1 MACPHYAIVM
11 IPSTDSMPLDRLESK
26 SNTRKNETNLHLSEI
41 NRCSNLSFIAIM
53 QRAFNDDKY
62 SSALSIT
69 VNSIEEESLFHV
81 Y

>member
-1 MACPHYAIVM
+1 MACPHNAIVM
-11 IPSTDSMPLDRLESK
+11 TSSTDSMPIDRLESK
-26 SNTRKNETNLHLSEI
+26 SNTRKYETNLHLSEI
-41 NRCSNLSFIAIM
+41 SRCSNLSFYVVM

-69 VNSIEEESLFHV
+69 VSSIEEESLFHI